1 MWSSLSWPYLTHGLT
16 SLRGILS
23 IGARFLL
30 ENSIKAK
37 GLWPCLVARR
47 MLTSWPPCVWLPEAT
62 IYFHKSLGLVSLAGI
77 VMHYMENG
85 GLGNGTFIS
94 WAWLGSTR
102 ISRQV
107 LSRWSWRQGRRMT
120 KLCRSTT
127 PRVLRRAEHEGL
139 CTSGKNHN
147 GWTWTGWAGGCWWAV
162 GREGS
167 TTVTKVADSLFWQ
180 RLEPRV
186 LCMLGSGGRPSSH
199 TPHYSI
205 LHTWGRSRSLQQY
218 LSFYRSWFSICSINF
233 LLCLVRILDL
243 FDGFYRIGF

>member
-47 MLTSWPPCVWLPEAT
+47 MLTSWPPVSDSQRQLSTSIRA
-62 IYFHKSLGLVSLAGI
+62 SRLVSLAGI
-77 VMHYMENG
+77 VLHCMENG
-85 GLGNGTFIS
+85 GGNGTFII

-120 KLCRSTT
+120 KLCRSSTP
-127 PRVLRRAEHEGL
+127 PRVLRRAEQEGL

-180 RLEPRV
+180 RSEPRV
-186 LCMLGSGGRPSSH
+186 LCMLGSRGRPSSH

-205 LHTWGRSRSLQQY
+205 FRTWGRSQSLQQY
-218 LSFYRSWFSICSINF
+218 SSYFRNRFSICSINF
-233 LLCLVRILDL
+233 LHCS
-243 FDGFYRIGF
+243 F